1 MLAERLPQG
10 PGNEVPTFVFGERLS
25 GRLNLDTTID
35 GRVELRHGGTVL
47 RADHVEYNQT
57 DTRVRSRGNVRIS
70 SAGNQ
75 FAGPELELRL
85 DTFEGFFTQPRFR
98 FLSGGNG
105 QASRVDFIDSKHL
118 VAHQASYTTCER
130 DNEASWKPAWEL
142 HGDRFDFDFN
152 EESGR
157 VTGATLRFKDVPI
170 LGWPGTVSF
179 PLTDKRKSG
188 LLPPTY
194 ILDTTSGF
202 SLTAPYYFDVAP
214 NRDATVTPT
223 YMTKRGIDLGTELRY
238 LEPAYRGTLRTNYLP
253 GDALRLRDRW
263 SYSYQHNGTLNTG
276 VAAIGGVGLNLN
288 LNRVSDDD
296 YWRDLPRINRNL
308 TQRLLPSD
316 LNLSWSSGFLSTG
329 LRTVKW
335 QTLQDV
341 SSPIVPPYDKL
352 PQMTARYARTNM
364 PVAGVGGLDWSV
376 DGDYTRF
383 DAPRSLTGQA
393 NAERAVARAQLS
405 RPWLWPGAF
414 VVPKLQLH
422 ATSYRFDERV
432 NNAYSAS
439 RVLPTFSLDSGLLFE
454 RGTEFFGRSFT
465 QTLEPRAF
473 YVRTPYRDQSYL
485 KNYDSA
491 DTSFNFATVFNEN
504 TFVGNDRIADANLV
518 TLGLTSRLLDPA
530 TGAEAVRLGVAQ
542 RVRFAD
548 QRVTLS
554 ATDSATPGVSERVSD
569 LLLGAT
575 VNATAQWSLDAT
587 AQYNPKLAQSER
599 TTISARYNPSNY
611 RVVSAA
617 YRRQREVSQQID
629 IGWQWPVNDLWGDKG
644 LDLGPGRGQGG
655 GRWYGVGR
663 MNYSVPDRKMVDSV
677 LGFEYDGCCWISRVV
692 LQRSRSGLATANT
705 QIMLQLE
712 FVGFSRIGN
721 NPLATLKT
729 NIPRYQY
736 LRDQVSLPSRFSNYD

>member
-1 MLAERLPQG
+1 MRFASRRRFIRSSVPTTSLCLCLTALALSSGGPLHAQGTTPSVPSQAPSTPVLKSSPMLAEKLPQG

-238 LEPAYRGTLRTNYLP
+238 LEPAYRGTLRTNY
-253 GDALRLRDRW
+253 
-263 SYSYQHNGTLNTG
+263 
-276 VAAIGGVGLNLN
+276 
-288 LNRVSDDD
+288 
-296 YWRDLPRINRNL
+296 
-308 TQRLLPSD
+308 QRLLDIRRLGTMLARIKGRIIHKPLDRVSP
-316 LNLSWSSGFLSTG
+316 LAVPVMLEIGREPVSGEASE
-329 LRTVKW
+329 
-335 QTLQDV
+335 
-341 SSPIVPPYDKL
+341 
-352 PQMTARYARTNM
+352 
-364 PVAGVGGLDWSV
+364 
-376 DGDYTRF
+376 
-383 DAPRSLTGQA
+383 SL
-393 NAERAVARAQLS
+393 L
-405 RPWLWPGAF
+405 
-414 VVPKLQLH
+414 
-422 ATSYRFDERV
+422 
-432 NNAYSAS
+432 
-439 RVLPTFSLDSGLLFE
+439 
-454 RGTEFFGRSFT
+454 
-465 QTLEPRAF
+465 
-473 YVRTPYRDQSYL
+473 
-485 KNYDSA
+485 
-491 DTSFNFATVFNEN
+491 
-504 TFVGNDRIADANLV
+504 
-518 TLGLTSRLLDPA
+518 
-530 TGAEAVRLGVAQ
+530 AEA
-542 RVRFAD
+542 AD
-548 QRVTLS
+548 ELVKE
-554 ATDSATPGVSERVSD
+554 AMG
-569 LLLGAT
+569 
-575 VNATAQWSLDAT
+575 
-587 AQYNPKLAQSER
+587 
-599 TTISARYNPSNY
+599 
-611 RVVSAA
+611 
-617 YRRQREVSQQID
+617 
-629 IGWQWPVNDLWGDKG
+629 
-644 LDLGPGRGQGG
+644 
-655 GRWYGVGR
+655 
-663 MNYSVPDRKMVDSV
+663 
-677 LGFEYDGCCWISRVV
+677 
-692 LQRSRSGLATANT
+692 
-705 QIMLQLE
+705 
-712 FVGFSRIGN
+712 
-721 NPLATLKT
+721 
-729 NIPRYQY
+729 
-736 LRDQVSLPSRFSNYD
+736 